1 MAPRQ
6 EESQVTKKSRGKG
19 AAVPAKRS
27 SRSVRATIDTNA
39 LFEQELSKRSISFVR
54 QDEDTYRIQLDGSEV
69 TASLANLRRNVARDK
84 DPELVTHF
92 VDKVLE
98 AFSSERPDWKV
109 ASKLLLWAAAPSDQ
123 EFGAAVREAVTDEVS
138 RVLTLTDADHSR
150 IGWVTAEM
158 CDEWGVTVD
167 QAAAAAFRNQD
178 RLLRGVKLEV
188 NEVAGSRLGM
198 IPLDSPYKGSVIFA
212 KSFKRLVE
220 AALGW
225 PVLVVLPCRD
235 FIYVISDSSPL
246 VGRMGSVVLK
256 EFRSSGYPITTEVLR
271 VSDEGIRA
279 IGSFSS

>member
-1 MAPRQ
+1 M
-6 EESQVTKKSRGKG
+6 TKKSRGKG

-27 SRSVRATIDTNA
+27 SRSSVRAKIDTNA
-39 LFEQELSKRSISFVR
+39 IFEQELSRRRIAFVR
-54 QDEDTYRIQLDGSEV
+54 QDEDTYRIRLEGSEV

-84 DPELVTHF
+84 DPQLITRF

-98 AFSSERPDWKV
+98 AFVSERPDWKV
-109 ASKLLLWAAAPSDQ
+109 ASKLLLWAAAPSDHD
-123 EFGAAVREAVTDEVS
+123 FGATVREAVTDEVS

-150 IGWVTAEM
+150 IAWVISEM

-167 QAAAAAFRNQD
+167 EAAAAGFRNQD
-178 RLLRGVKLEV
+178 GLLRGVELEV
-188 NEVAGSRLGM
+188 SEAAGSKLGM

-235 FIYVISDSSPL
+235 FIYVISDNSPL

-279 IGSFSS
+279 IGSFST